1 MPHLQPAVVKIR
13 GLHVVSCDERSRKI
27 YCNNGPCRVSI
38 DRNLS
43 IFVYKPVEFQ
53 TGLSDLIDKNPLI
66 YSVPKTTSLI
76 VIGVRDECLAC

>member
-1 MPHLQPAVVKIR
+1 MLCLVMRDRGNFIVIMVPVVFLLI
-13 GLHVVSCDERSRKI
+13 E
-27 YCNNGPCRVSI
+27 
-38 DRNLS
+38 NLS

-53 TGLSDLIDKNPLI
+53 TGLSDLIDKDPLI